1 MAGAVGGEGNW
12 EEMLRRMLPPGT
24 AIPEGN
30 LDYSIA
36 LEYDGPP
43 VAYEVPRIDPV
54 DMADVPTAEPVSG
67 SYRLGN
73 SVVPVAPVFRPRRA
87 DPAPP
92 PARVRGNSE
101 SANSAPHDAG
111 DSDHDEDSRQASR
124 EFARSWQGHMDS
136 NRPAVAAPEG
146 RRSHVVTF
154 GLADDSKYDD
164 SSELDDTRSEQ
175 FVAAT
180 RKEKRDKTCDRCGRR
195 KWEGKESCIVCD
207 KRYCG
212 YCLLRAMGSMP
223 EGRKCIT
230 CIGRPI
236 DESKRSKLG
245 KSSRIL
251 SRLLSALEV
260 RQILKAE
267 RECQANQ
274 LRPEQIVVN
283 GCPLCQEEMSDLL
296 SCSRPP
302 QNLKPGRYWYD
313 KESGLWGKVSLLEV
327 VFL

>member
-1 MAGAVGGEGNW
+1 
-12 EEMLRRMLPPGT
+12 
-24 AIPEGN
+24 
-30 LDYSIA
+30 
-36 LEYDGPP
+36 
-43 VAYEVPRIDPV
+43 
-54 DMADVPTAEPVSG
+54 MADVPTAEPVSA

-73 SVVPVAPVFRPRRA
+73 SVVPVAPVFRPAAPRAAAHRA
-87 DPAPP
+87 DPPPP
-92 PARVRGNSE
+92 PALARGSSG
-101 SANSAPHDAG
+101 SADSAPQNEG
-111 DSDHDEDSRQASR
+111 GSDEDDDSRPASR
-124 EFARSWQGHMDS
+124 EFARSWQGHTDSS
-136 NRPAVAAPEG
+136 NRPAAAAPEG

-154 GLADDSKYDD
+154 GLADHSKYDD
-164 SSELDDTRSEQ
+164 STELDDTRSEQ
-175 FVAAT
+175 FVAVA
-180 RKEKRDKTCDRCGRR
+180 RKEKRGKTCDRCGKR

-236 DESKRSKLG
+236 EESKRSKLG

-267 RECQANQ
+267 KECQANQ
-274 LRPEQIVVN
+274 LRPEQIIVN

-296 SCSRPP
+296 SCPRPP

-313 KESGLWGKVSLLEV
+313 KESGLWGKVSLLYWWQRNIYLSSKPEIAAKLLYIHDV
-327 VFL
+327 RQGRSQTGLSALT